1 MKNAKKGP
9 VDFPS
14 RMLSL
19 GAEFKQ
25 KAGDRWSM
33 VGPQPGPMP
42 LAADAET
49 PLAERQDTPYAMGAR
64 RSWVPALGE
73 SVWELPKALAA
84 RSYYAYVC
92 RESGGQQIGY
102 VRVPDYNYNEDAV
115 NVFGEEIVAR
125 FESTT
130 EAMVLDQVDN
140 WGGSMFQM
148 YALLSML
155 TDRALALPKHQI
167 MIDEDYAAIAADVVA
182 NAEAGEAV
190 PPDERPTPERVAY
203 SRFVLSERAAGRG
216 TGLKPSNPV
225 YLEGVA
231 EILPGKN
238 HYTKKIIVLIN
249 ELCFSAGEFLAA
261 ILQDNKRALLF
272 GVRTAGAGGCA
283 KRICIPNDL
292 GVGDISMTW
301 TIAQRTN
308 GQPIEGVGVHPDVS
322 YSVTAEDI
330 RSGYANYRQALLAT
344 INA

>member
-1 MKNAKKGP
+1 
-9 VDFPS
+9 
-14 RMLSL
+14 
-19 GAEFKQ
+19 
-25 KAGDRWSM
+25 
-33 VGPQPGPMP
+33 
-42 LAADAET
+42 
-49 PLAERQDTPYAMGAR
+49 
-64 RSWVPALGE
+64 
-73 SVWELPKALAA
+73 
-84 RSYYAYVC
+84 
-92 RESGGQQIGY
+92 
-102 VRVPDYNYNEDAV
+102 
-115 NVFGEEIVAR
+115 
-125 FESTT
+125 
-130 EAMVLDQVDN
+130 
-140 WGGSMFQM
+140 
-148 YALLSML
+148 
-155 TDRALALPKHQI
+155 
-167 MIDEDYAAIAADVVA
+167 
-182 NAEAGEAV
+182 
-190 PPDERPTPERVAY
+190 
-203 SRFVLSERAAGRG
+203 
-216 TGLKPSNPV
+216 
-225 YLEGVA
+225 VA